1 MITKGA
7 NTENEESIRELT
19 TDVQMFVEVRKDRTR
34 RQKNGS
40 EIRRKQEIV
49 GTWKSIRGNKCFLE

>member
-49 GTWKSIRGNKCFLE
+49 GT